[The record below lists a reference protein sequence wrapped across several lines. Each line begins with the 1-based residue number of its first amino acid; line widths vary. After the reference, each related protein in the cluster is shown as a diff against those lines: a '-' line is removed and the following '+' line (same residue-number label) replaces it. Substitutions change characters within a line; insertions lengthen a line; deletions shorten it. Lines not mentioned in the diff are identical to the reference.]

1 MWPAVPFYLY
11 NDPILLYGLMYECM
25 RSRQNELESRQRW
38 TMPYFD
44 LRYNASLGTVHEFA
58 AAKYFARLM
67 MTHPWRTMDPAQA
80 EVFIV
85 PTDVEPVFLEPD
97 GPCGVD
103 KYEGHLWETLREV
116 FEQPYIRAKNGA
128 DHFWMMSANDPERLI
143 EKYAPFVAQ
152 ELRRVNHLHFL
163 VVGVMELFPGRS
175 LMALPAENQREV
187 YVLNGTRRSRAWRC
201 SLPVPFVHSFPFSE
215 HGVAFSSFEVWM
227 RREYI
232 FYHQF
237 SGFYQDERSRQLRGQ
252 ALKIPQAAADP
263 RRVWVGDR
271 FVSSEELARGF
282 RSSRFCL
289 AIAGRK
295 NGGPT
300 RKFYDAVASAC
311 IPVVV
316 SDQWLFSFAPFPGH
330 LQHEAYAVFV
340 PEDRWLNDLAGV
352 IRELEAMPRRELLAR
367 YKALR
372 EAAPVLVYDRPDSH
386 ALGSVLLWEMN
397 SRCGHTRRDEE
408 MYPVGQPLRRP
419 RPRKVNGSRVAEA
432 LLRVSGPKA
441 LAWRRNPSSASQYI
455 G

>member
-1 MWPAVPFYLY
+1 
-11 NDPILLYGLMYECM
+11 
-25 RSRQNELESRQRW
+25 
-38 TMPYFD
+38 
-44 LRYNASLGTVHEFA
+44 
-58 AAKYFARLM
+58 
-67 MTHPWRTMDPAQA
+67 
-80 EVFIV
+80 
-85 PTDVEPVFLEPD
+85 
-97 GPCGVD
+97 
-103 KYEGHLWETLREV
+103 
-116 FEQPYIRAKNGA
+116 
-128 DHFWMMSANDPERLI
+128 MMSANDPERLI

-215 HGVAFSSFEVWM
+215 HGVAFSSFE
-227 RREYI
+227 
-232 FYHQF
+232 
-237 SGFYQDERSRQLRGQ
+237 
-252 ALKIPQAAADP
+252 
-263 RRVWVGDR
+263 
-271 FVSSEELARGF
+271 
-282 RSSRFCL
+282 
-289 AIAGRK
+289 
-295 NGGPT
+295 
-300 RKFYDAVASAC
+300 
-311 IPVVV
+311 VVV

-441 LAWRRNPSSASQYI
+441 LAWRRNPSYASQYI